1 MVYSEATSP
10 GISDSSDSNFDANWS
25 ELGQC
30 LHGMH
35 VTMALIIIHVKTA
48 YLMNLF
54 KIPNNSIAAM
64 LYVSTGS
71 EDDDSLMRLP
81 LLCRN
86 SRAIALD

>member
-10 GISDSSDSNFDANWS
+10 GISDSSDSNFDANGS

-35 VTMALIIIHVKTA
+35 VTMALIHIKTA

-54 KIPNNSIAAM
+54 TIPYNSIAAM
-64 LYVSTGS
+64 LCQH
-71 EDDDSLMRLP
+71 RQ
-81 LLCRN
+81 
-86 SRAIALD
+86 